1 MAKFCHDGIK
11 KHSCNYGWFLVIIIN
26 IIDIVWNKK
35 NLKMKIIFKN
45 QSISLYLFIYLD
57 IIENKVFIFISVN
70 K

>member
-11 KHSCNYGWFLVIIIN
+11 KHSYNYGWFLVIIIN
-26 IIDIVWNKK
+26 IIDIVRNKK

-45 QSISLYLFIYLD
+45 QSISVYLFIYLD
-57 IIENKVFIFISVN
+57 IIEDKVFIFISVN